1 VNKLNNMYHAPVLL
15 SEALEALQLRPDG
28 VYVDATFGGGGHAAP
43 LLSRLGDNGRLYAFD
58 QDEDAR
64 ANALQEPFAG
74 HPGFQFVHSNFRYL
88 KRQLRAAGARAA
100 TVHGILADLGVSSH
114 QLDTAERGFSYRF
127 DADLDMRM
135 NPDDEQSAADVL
147 NTYAP
152 DELQRVFGTYGEVR
166 NARTLAHACV
176 RFREKSPFRTTGDLV
191 GLCETVV
198 MGERWR
204 YLSQVF
210 QALRME
216 VNDEVGALH
225 DFLRDALEMLAPGG
239 RLVVI
244 TYHSIE
250 DRIVKNW
257 MKAGN
262 AEGVQQQDFYGNIER
277 PFTIITKKPIE
288 PSAEEI
294 KENPR
299 ARSAKLRVSEKK
311 VSG

>member
-1 VNKLNNMYHAPVLL
+1 MYHAPVLL
-15 SEALEALQLRPDG
+15 SESLEALQLRPDG

-43 LLSRLGDNGRLYAFD
+43 IVNRLGDNGRLYAFD
-58 QDEDAR
+58 QDEDAQ
-64 ANALQEPFAG
+64 ANAANAPFSEHAG
-74 HPGFQFVHSNFRYL
+74 FHFIRSNFRFL
-88 KRQLRAAGARAA
+88 KRQLRAAGVRSG

-114 QLDTAERGFSYRF
+114 QLDTPERGFSYRF
-127 DADLDMRM
+127 AADLDMRM
-135 NPDDEQSAADVL
+135 NPDDERSAADIL
-147 NTYAP
+147 NTYTQ

-166 NARTLAHACV
+166 NARTLAQACV
-176 RFREKSPFRTTGDLV
+176 QQRERGAFRTTGDLV
-191 GLCETVV
+191 GICEKMV

-216 VNDEVGALH
+216 VNDETGALQ
-225 DFLRDALEMLAPGG
+225 DFLRDSLEMLAPSG

-257 MKAGN
+257 LKAGN
-262 AEGVQQQDFYGNIER
+262 FEGTPKQDFYGNIER
-277 PFTIITKKPIE
+277 PFRLITKKPIE
-288 PSAEEI
+288 PQAGEI

-299 ARSAKLRVSEKK
+299 ARSAKLRIGEKA
-311 VSG
+311 